1 MMYLYNEVFSANV
14 ENSMPSEK
22 NQTQEATYCMI
33 PVKYQESANQ
43 YGQKTD

>member
-1 MMYLYNEVFSANV
+1 MKYFLANV
-14 ENSMPSEK
+14 ENSTLSER

-33 PVKYQESANQ
+33 PVKQQESANQ